1 MLASVPFYHATTKK
15 LIIAF
20 GGIFGN
26 IYCTAKDTQN
36 KTQKIVRVPIAFAQK
51 EKFIIRLQQD
61 PGLTEDV
68 EILLPRLSFEVVA
81 VDYDGSRQ
89 LNKIHKISGSDAD
102 RSVFTYMPVPYNV
115 SFNLYSYTR
124 TTEDNLQIMEQIL
137 PYFTPELNLTIKMIQ
152 YPVITQDIP
161 LSLNS
166 VNTNDQYD
174 GGFEDRRY
182 IISTYTFTMRA
193 YYYGP
198 ILGSRD
204 PEKHFDDGTATNVIK
219 HVKVN
224 INNSM
229 QYSAI
234 IDPFTANAED
244 IFNVNETW
252 SNLVP
257 DPTLPK
263 L

>member
-20 GGIFGN
+20 GGLFGN
-26 IYCTAKDTQN
+26 IFCTTKDTQN

-61 PGLTEDV
+61 PGMAEDV
-68 EILLPRLSFEVVA
+68 QILLPRLSFEVVS

-89 LNKIHKISGSDAD
+89 LNKIHRLSGADAD
-102 RSVFTYMPVPYNV
+102 RNVFSYMPVPYNV
-115 SFNLYSYTR
+115 TFNMYSFTR

-152 YPVITQDIP
+152 APVITQDIP
-161 LSLNS
+161 MSLNA

-182 IISTYTFTMRA
+182 IITTYSFTMRA

-204 PEKHFDDGTATNVIK
+204 PEKHFDDGSAVNVIK
-219 HVKVN
+219 HVQVN
-224 INNSM
+224 INNAM
-229 QYSAI
+229 KYSAI
-234 IDPFTANAED
+234 IDPFTANADD
-244 IFNVNETW
+244 IFNVNESWNTM
-252 SNLVP
+252 VP
-257 DPTLPK
+257 DPTLPR